1 MFFGTKIK
9 LRAIEPSDIDL
20 LHKWENDRSIWS
32 VSNTIAPFSRK
43 EIEEYITSIR
53 DIYADKQL
61 RLMIVKNLKS
71 PSGEGGVKGEIGCI
85 DLFDFDKNNLR
96 AGVGILIAEPS
107 QRQKGYASEALEL
120 LIKYCFTILNLHQL
134 YCNIPVDN
142 EASIK
147 LFKKHGFQEIGVKK
161 DWIRTGNKWVDE
173 YLFQLVNS

>member
-9 LRAIEPSDIDL
+9 LRTIKPSDIDL

-32 VSNTIAPFSRK
+32 VSNTITPFSRK

-61 RLMIVKNLKS
+61 RLMICLASNDKS
-71 PSGEGGVKGEIGCI
+71 IGCI
-85 DLFDFDKNNLR
+85 DLFDFDNNNLR

-134 YCNIPVDN
+134 YCNIPADN
-142 EASIK
+142 EASLK